1 MGLKAKFSTE
11 VIFGQVQNYLHQT
24 KPNPFGSEPNLF
36 WTKRRTRHLCTKNN
50 HLTFG
55 SSSAASISLASRFFS
70 SLSDDMIT
78 ATNRVR
84 SLLFNFVNYLGSYFL
99 AQITKVGIK
108 FSSRV

>member
-1 MGLKAKFSTE
+1 MDL
-11 VIFGQVQNYLHQT
+11 
-24 KPNPFGSEPNLF
+24 SEPI
-36 WTKRRTRHLCTKNN
+36 WTGPNWFGPKEGQGIYVQKKNN
-50 HLTFG
+50 LTFG